1 MKENEIKDLSKLL
14 KGMIVIVKTSVM
26 RGPKNQT
33 YLDPAFFVVKSC
45 TKITKNELL
54 EEKYSKI
61 EERLVFK
68 QNSYDYH
75 CVELMQFTVSLPNT
89 ISIIAKTEKSQM
101 NSGFKDIMKEDADS
115 FEFFKSSLEDLK
127 LHLAQQEGI
136 ALKKLLDET
145 NKESLKIQQEYTEVI
160 GKVMTWTIEK

>member
-1 MKENEIKDLSKLL
+1 MEENEIKDLSKLA
-14 KGMIVIVKTSVM
+14 KGMLVIVKTSVM
-26 RGPKNQT
+26 RGHKNET

-45 TKITKNELL
+45 TKMTKSELT
-54 EEKYSKI
+54 EKYSAS

-68 QNSYDYH
+68 QNNYDYH
-75 CVELMQFTVSLPNT
+75 RIELIQFTVSLPNT
-89 ISIIAKTEKSQM
+89 ISIVAKTEKSQM
-101 NSGFKDIMKEDADS
+101 NSGFKDIAKEDADS
-115 FEFFKSSLEDLK
+115 FELFKSSLEDLK

-145 NKESLKIQQEYTEVI
+145 SKESLKIQQEYTEII